1 MYRILIILSS
11 IVLLATSCQKET
23 RIDTPATLTYTV
35 VPEVSFDVRSGAE
48 STSTNFNSEVNSL
61 SYLVY
66 HKKFDE
72 NNQPYYDY
80 IEEMGAYGTID
91 KPSNIQ
97 VPITLIKDQEYML
110 VFIAQHRFQSQQRTE
125 SYAYTYNNGI
135 MSVNPSAPFTNGEQ
149 LEAYVFV
156 DEVGPITG
164 NENRNATLRRIVSQI
179 NIGTSAATYPEHL
192 NIAVTGAA
200 ASYNVFEGTY
210 AAATEQST
218 ISLSNIATPAA
229 DSQDQIKVSNVNYN
243 RLATLYCLGNNKLAL
258 TLTNTDDAA
267 DNFSINNVTTQV
279 NYKTNLVGNI
289 LAGTYTVQASNL
301 ETLKAAL
308 ANPKVTNI
316 ELTAPI
322 YIKDT
327 DLTIDGHGITVT
339 QSPSWNEPDATPI
352 ITIDNSNVSLKNIT
366 FENTKGALINTN
378 GGEFHAENITVRG
391 HNTASSMITLI
402 GSGSFRNCT
411 FTGNHCGGNGLLYLY
426 TGCKNIT
433 LDCNTFSNNTIT
445 TDQPNVATVY
455 IGYSPGCT
463 ITNNTIQNN
472 KVTTTSEETAKKIS
486 GGLMIGC
493 PATITGN
500 TITGNTPTD
509 VYKEGTYGPIDLT
522 NNTIGN

>member
-1 MYRILIILSS
+1 
-11 IVLLATSCQKET
+11 
-23 RIDTPATLTYTV
+23 
-35 VPEVSFDVRSGAE
+35 
-48 STSTNFNSEVNSL
+48 
-61 SYLVY
+61 
-66 HKKFDE
+66 
-72 NNQPYYDY
+72 
-80 IEEMGAYGTID
+80 
-91 KPSNIQ
+91 
-97 VPITLIKDQEYML
+97 ML

-179 NIGTSAATYPEHL
+179 NIGTSAATYPERL

-200 ASYNVFEGTY
+200 SSYNVFEGTY

-218 ISLSNIATPAA
+218 INLSNIATPAA
-229 DSQDQIKVSNVNYN
+229 DSQDQIKVSSVNYN
-243 RLATLYCLGNNKLAL
+243 RLATLYCLGSNKLGL
-258 TLTNTDDAA
+258 TLTNTADAQN
-267 DNFSINNVTTQV
+267 NFTINNVSTQV
-279 NYKTNLVGNI
+279 NYKTNIVGNI
-289 LAGTYTVQASNL
+289 LPGTYTVQANNL
-301 ETLKAAL
+301 DTFTRAL
-308 ANPKVTNI
+308 ADTKVTHI

-327 DLTIDGHGITVT
+327 DLTIDGRGVVVT
-339 QSPSWNEPDATPI
+339 QVSTWNVPDSTPI
-352 ITIDNSNVSLKNIT
+352 ITIDNSSVSLKNIT

-402 GSGSFRNCT
+402 GSGNFKNCT

-426 TGCKNIT
+426 IGSKNVT
-433 LDCNTFSNNTIT
+433 VDGNTFSNNTIT
-445 TDQPNVATVY
+445 TDQSNVATVY
-455 IGYSPGCT
+455 MGYSSGCT

-472 KVTTTSEETAKKIS
+472 TVTTTSEATDKKIS
-486 GGLMIGC
+486 GDLMIGY

-500 TITGNTPTD
+500 PITGNSPNN
-509 VYKEGTYGPIDLT
+509 VYKEDSYGSIDLT
-522 NNTIGN
+522 HNTIGN